1 MQLCR
6 TPTPEPHILIASILH
21 RTYIPTIRQ
30 PGRQHAASAISQA
43 SIPQST
49 HTDKERYHAA
59 SPSPSD
65 ESGLQALQG
74 EAGPIRSAPLLP
86 AHRSINFRALH
97 MYIPTYICP
106 YLYAHT
112 YICTQT
118 AQRKWHFPPFL
129 FQNPHSCTR
138 ATTVS
143 PSPTHTSYARSRGRS
158 AVVCANGRARGRRRT
173 T

>member
-6 TPTPEPHILIASILH
+6 TCTRGPRLEYINYQHLTP
-21 RTYIPTIRQ
+21 YIYAYKTAR
-30 PGRQHAASAISQA
+30 ASACCIHHLSGLD
-43 SIPQST
+43 SIV

-86 AHRSINFRALH
+86 AHRSINSRALH
-97 MYIPTYICP
+97 MSIHMSI
-106 YLYAHT
+106 HT
-112 YICTQT
+112 YICIQT
-118 AQRKWHFPPFL
+118 AQSKCHFPPFL

-143 PSPTHTSYARSRGRS
+143 PTHTHTSYARSRGRS